1 MEPGTSHVRLATGA
15 LLVAAPILEDPNF
28 HRTVILVC
36 EHGEK
41 GSFGLVLNRPLTLR
55 PGEVFDTLSAVPH
68 PIAYGGPVQ
77 PETMHFLHRLGDRLP
92 DSIEVVDDVR
102 WGGDFELLQALL
114 ESSPALAGRTRFF
127 MGYAGWGGG
136 QLEEE
141 VAEGAWIMA
150 PGRFGEVFG
159 DEPEDLWRRV
169 LRRMGG
175 AHALLVNYPA
185 DPRLN

>member
-1 MEPGTSHVRLATGA
+1 MEPGTSHIRLATGT

-28 HRTVILVC
+28 RRTVILLC
-36 EHGEK
+36 EHGEQ

-55 PGEVFDTLSAVPH
+55 PGEVFDTLSSVPH
-68 PIAYGGPVQ
+68 AIAYGGPVQ

-92 DSIEVVDDVR
+92 DSIGVVDDVR
-102 WGGDFELLQALL
+102 WGGDFERLQALL
-114 ESSPALAGRTRFF
+114 ESNPALAGRTRFF

-141 VAEGAWIMA
+141 VAEGAWFMA
-150 PGRFGEVFG
+150 PGSLGEVFAS
-159 DEPEDLWRRV
+159 EPETLWRRV
-169 LRRMGG
+169 LVRLGG
-175 AHALLVNYPA
+175 RFALLVNYPD